1 MIIEIANSGFL
12 VLAGLAIV
20 VLSSWLMGRQG
31 RYFFTKDP
39 LRRKF
44 SILEMEF
51 PAKSY
56 ELERLIN
63 GIYAL
68 PEEAPRTIKALRTQL
83 LLDYLLFI
91 PSAYGS
97 IFVLCMYV
105 AQHTATGFGACSF
118 AVLAWAQAIP
128 FVLDYAENTYFWI
141 LSGKRDIPIPR
152 PNPLKPEPLPA
163 SFRMMRALEALKWG
177 IALVAAVCCLSA
189 VSYFWLSGKIIIHL

>member
-1 MIIEIANSGFL
+1 MIEIQHTCFW
-12 VLAGLAIV
+12 VLTGLAVV
-20 VLSSWLMGRQG
+20 VLSSWLMARQG

-39 LRRKF
+39 LKRKF
-44 SILEMEF
+44 TILEMEF

-68 PEEAPRTIKALRTQL
+68 PDEAAKTIRALRKQL

-91 PSAYGS
+91 PAAYGT

-105 AQHTATGFGACSF
+105 AHNTATGFGACIF
-118 AVLAWAQAIP
+118 AGLAWAQAIP
-128 FVLDYAENTYFWI
+128 FLLDYVENTYFWI
-141 LSGKRDIPIPR
+141 LSGSRNIPIPR
-152 PNPLKPEPLPA
+152 PNPLKPEPVPT

-177 IALVAAVCCLSA
+177 IALVGAVCCLSA
-189 VSYFWLSGKIIIHL
+189 VAYFWLSGKIIVRL

>member
-1 MIIEIANSGFL
+1 MIIEIANTGFL
-12 VLAGLAIV
+12 FLAGLAIV

-31 RYFFTKDP
+31 RFFFTKDP
-39 LRRKF
+39 LKRKF

-51 PAKSY
+51 PAKPY

-68 PEEAPRTIKALRTQL
+68 PEEAPKTIKALRMQL

-91 PSAYGS
+91 PAAYGS
-97 IFVLCMYV
+97 IFLLAMYV
-105 AQHTATGFGACSF
+105 ANNTATDFGACSF
-118 AVLAWAQAIP
+118 AVLAWAQIIP

-141 LSGKRDIPIPR
+141 LAGKRNIPVPR
-152 PNPLKPEPLPA
+152 PNPLEPEPIPL
-163 SFRMMRALEALKWG
+163 SFRVMRGLEALKWG

-189 VSYFWLSGKIIIHL
+189 MSYFWLSGKIIF